1 MLLFLQAKFLKVGL
15 LSQKIS
21 AFLIL
26 IDNWL
31 LFKNIILTFLSAVVC
46 FFFFTSTGWLSIIL
60 IFSNLVISSSKFF
73 WVNYSFFPRSPLRW
87 KAWLDLKKIFP
98 LLVIYSENILW
109 ELGTVIIAKVNKTQT
124 LLSKVYSE
132 LWDIDVKQWLWQDRV
147 ISSMTEIYTQTI

>member
-1 MLLFLQAKFLKVGL
+1 MIIV
-15 LSQKIS
+15 
-21 AFLIL
+21 
-26 IDNWL
+26 WL

-87 KAWLDLKKIFP
+87 KAWLDLKKNFP

-124 LLSKVYSE
+124 LMSKVYSE